1 MRRPHRHPFA
11 RSASSQSG
19 FTMIVTLAV
28 MFTASLLMA
37 AAFAAA
43 TGDVHLTQT
52 DTNAKKAYYAAQ
64 AGISDYVFHLN
75 KNVNYWTYCT
85 SGLASENHA
94 LNQAGSIEHS
104 VAVPGASEEEYAI
117 DLLPASTNTEP
128 EPKCNPASPVASM
141 IESGQAGSKFGGTFR
156 IESTGISGDQKRT
169 IVATFAHDSFLNFI
183 YYTKYETL
191 DPVAYSPEEPAC
203 AAPYHVRPEP
213 PCDAIE
219 FVTADHINGP
229 FHTQDTVA
237 ICGKPT
243 FGRKPSD
250 EIEFVGGW
258 RSTCG
263 SSEPKFLGTDIT
275 TNLRSIEPPPSDITL
290 KNSVEPAYTYTGK
303 TKIVLEGTK
312 MTVTHYTENTTTH
325 VVTEQVEPNVSF
337 PSNGVIYVK
346 TVHCPTYTPFGTKYS
361 EETPACGNVFVSGEY
376 TEPLTIASEND
387 VVIDGS
393 ITTPVN
399 GEGVPTTN
407 AVLGLIANN
416 FVRVQHMLTGHRST
430 TNCETSANATPEL
443 KNLTIYAALL
453 AVNHSFIIDNY
464 DCGAPLGTLS
474 VYGAIA
480 QIFRGPV
487 GTHNGEVVESGYAKN
502 YNYDDRL
509 KVDSPPDFL
518 SPVEAAWVVERENLA
533 QNP

>member
-1 MRRPHRHPFA
+1 MKQLNRHSFA
-11 RSASSQSG
+11 RDIANQSG

-64 AGISDYVFHLN
+64 AGISDYIFHLN

-85 SGLASENHA
+85 GGPAAENHA
-94 LNQAGSIEHS
+94 LNQAGSIEHK
-104 VAVPGASEEEYAI
+104 VPVPGASEEEYAI
-117 DLLPASTNTEP
+117 GLLPASTNP
-128 EPKCNPASPVASM
+128 EAEQKCNPASPITSM
-141 IESGQAGSKFGGTFR
+141 IEGGSKFGGTFR
-156 IESTGISGDQKRT
+156 VESTGISGNQKRT

-191 DPVAYSPEEPAC
+191 DPVAYSPVEPSC

-237 ICGKPT
+237 ICGEPT

-263 SSEPKFLGTDIT
+263 SSTPKFLGTDIT
-275 TNLRSIEPPPSDITL
+275 TNLKSIEPPPSDVTL
-290 KNSVEPAYTYTGK
+290 KNTVEPAYTYTGK

-312 MTVTHYTENTTTH
+312 MTVTRYTENKITH
-325 VVTEQVEPNVSF
+325 VVTTTVETNVPFPPN
-337 PSNGVIYVK
+337 GLIYVK
-346 TVHCPTYTPFGTKYS
+346 TGPCNTTYTPYGTKYW
-361 EETPACGNVFVSGEY
+361 EENAECGNVFVKGEY

-387 VVIDGS
+387 VVINGN

-399 GEGVPTTN
+399 SEGVPTTN

-416 FVRVQHMLTGHRST
+416 FVRVQHILST
-430 TNCETSANATPEL
+430 NECESNTTNATPEL
-443 KNLTIYAALL
+443 KNLTIYAAIL
-453 AVNHSFIIDNY
+453 AVNHSFIVDNY
-464 DCGAPLGTLS
+464 NCGEPLGTLS

-487 GTHNGEVVESGYAKN
+487 GTHSGETVDSGYAKN

-509 KVDSPPDFL
+509 KVDYPPDFL
-518 SPVEAAWVVERENLA
+518 SPVEAAWVVQRETLA
-533 QNP
+533 TNPP